1 MYTPRRKFR
10 NRFSFRQQDS
20 IFPAKTQEFFKIHAP
35 LSHKKI
41 DNAGRLYYAKGTAF
55 ADKGG
60 VRMNSKR
67 KTIIAGN
74 WKMNKTPKEA
84 EALLG
89 EVLPKAAGASCEVVV
104 CVPYV
109 DLPVAC
115 GKTAGSN
122 VSVGAQNLHFK
133 ASGAYTGEISAAML
147 QELGVSYVVIGHSER
162 REYFAETDATVSL
175 KIGAALAAGLTPIL
189 CVGESLEQREQNIM
203 PEHIRTQIKIDLS
216 GVSAA
221 DAGKVVVAYEP
232 IWAIGTGKTAT
243 SEQAQEVC
251 KLIRDT
257 LAEIFGA
264 ETAETVSILYGG
276 SMNAKNAAELLA
288 QPDIDGGLIGGAS
301 LKADDFGQIIA
312 AAK

>member
-1 MYTPRRKFR
+1 
-10 NRFSFRQQDS
+10 
-20 IFPAKTQEFFKIHAP
+20 
-35 LSHKKI
+35 
-41 DNAGRLYYAKGTAF
+41 
-55 ADKGG
+55 
-60 VRMNSKR
+60 MNSKR

-89 EVLPKAAGASCEVVV
+89 EVLPKAADASCEVVV

-115 GKTAGSN
+115 DKTAGSK

-147 QELGVSYVVIGHSER
+147 QEIGVSYVVIGHSER

-221 DAGKVVVAYEP
+221 DMGKVVIAYEP

-257 LAEIFGA
+257 LAEIFGV